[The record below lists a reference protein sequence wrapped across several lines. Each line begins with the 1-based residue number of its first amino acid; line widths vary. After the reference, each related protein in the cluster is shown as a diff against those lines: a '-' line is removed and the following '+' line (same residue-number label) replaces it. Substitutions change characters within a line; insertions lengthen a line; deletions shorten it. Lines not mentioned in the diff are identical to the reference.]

1 MGSLRR
7 RATLHAAQT
16 GRLKLEGSDPA
27 LRLDDCLLDQ
37 HDRDVVLHRI
47 DSVTLLALQ
56 AFWLLA
62 VFELLLAFRTNQ
74 NIEEFFGNHDC
85 ALYDIGR
92 RPFGSEKSS
101 RQLR

>member
-1 MGSLRR
+1 MCHFLAIQDREVAWGVSAGALRF
-7 RATLHAAQT
+7 T
-16 GRLKLEGSDPA
+16 RLKLGESRNWRLKLGGSDPA
-27 LRLDDCLLDQ
+27 LRLDDCLIDE

-74 NIEEFFGNHDC
+74 NIE
-85 ALYDIGR
+85 
-92 RPFGSEKSS
+92 
-101 RQLR
+101 

>member
-1 MGSLRR
+1 MASGVSAGALRF
-7 RATLHAAQT
+7 T
-16 GRLKLEGSDPA
+16 RLKLGELNWATQTGWRLKLGGSDPA
-27 LRLDDCLLDQ
+27 LRLDDCLIDE

-74 NIEEFFGNHDC
+74 NIE
-85 ALYDIGR
+85 
-92 RPFGSEKSS
+92 
-101 RQLR
+101 